1 MPLADIPGYA
11 EAFPLGDRRV
21 VLARDFDIL
30 VFFNFDRCYDESR
43 EQFERNVDI
52 VLKGKGG
59 MLGLRLGNVE
69 CLEVRGFYQWP
80 GFELDDIRNQ
90 GWGRKFFKVYCLE
103 SDAVLGLA
111 ESAQLYAPLQYH

>member
-1 MPLADIPGYA
+1 
-11 EAFPLGDRRV
+11 V
-21 VLARDFDIL
+21 IL
-30 VFFNFDRCYDESR
+30 TYLFFFNFDRCYDESR